1 MQRRAKPRPPAVSA
15 ARVADAE
22 PPRPSSE
29 RVLDRRVNQQAQRAL
44 EGPRRR
50 WRGPGRLLPFLGPAF
65 IASVAYVDP
74 GNFATNIQGGAQF
87 GYRLLW
93 VVLWANLM
101 AMLVQTMSAKLGIAT
116 GKNLPEVIRERY
128 PRPVVWFYWVQAEL
142 IAMATDLAE
151 FLGAA
156 LGFQLLFGLPLWMGA
171 VLAALATFA
180 ILTIE
185 GLGFRPLEAVIT
197 VLVGVIALAYVL
209 ELLLSRPDMGAVTM
223 GMLVPGF
230 RGSQSVYLATGILG
244 ATVMPHVIYLH
255 SALTQGRIHPTS
267 EEQAKR
273 IYRFTKWD
281 VLIAM
286 GVAGFVNMAMLAM
299 SAATFHFTGNQGVAD
314 ITTAYRTLTPLLGSA
329 ASAVFAVSLLA
340 SGISSS
346 VVGTMAGQTVMQG
359 FVGFT
364 IPVWVRRTVTLLP
377 SFAVILL
384 GLDPTN
390 ILVLSQVVLSFGIAL
405 ALVPLL
411 LFLQDRT
418 IVGSFVNGRLTRWA
432 SWAVAA
438 TIVVLN
444 VYLLW
449 TLV

>member
-1 MQRRAKPRPPAVSA
+1 MDTRPSEVGGTDGAEPVSA
-15 ARVADAE
+15 R
-22 PPRPSSE
+22 RG
-29 RVLDRRVNQQAQRAL
+29 LDQRVNLRAQSAL
-44 EGPRRR
+44 ETRSG
-50 WRGPGRLLPFLGPAF
+50 WRPGRLLPFLGPAF

-74 GNFATNIQGGAQF
+74 GNFATNIQGGAEF

-101 AMLVQTMSAKLGIAT
+101 AMLIQTLSAKLGIAT
-116 GKNLPEVIRERY
+116 GRNLPEVIRERY
-128 PRPVVWFYWVQAEL
+128 PRPLVIFYWVQAEL

-156 LGFQLLFGLPLWMGA
+156 LGFHLLFGLPLLWG
-171 VLAALATFA
+171 AALAAVATIA
-180 ILTIE
+180 ILAVE
-185 GLGFRPLEAVIT
+185 GLGFRALEAVII

-209 ELLLSRPDMGAVTM
+209 ELVLSRPGVGAM
-223 GMLVPGF
+223 ASGMLVPSF
-230 RGSQSVYLATGILG
+230 RGPESVYLATGILG

-255 SALTQGRIHPTS
+255 SALTQGRIRPATPAQS
-267 EEQAKR
+267 KR
-273 IYRFTKWD
+273 IYRFAKWD

-286 GVAGFVNMAMLAM
+286 GIAGFVNMAMLAM
-299 SAATFHFTGNQGVAD
+299 AAATFHFTGNQNIAD

-364 IPVWVRRTVTLLP
+364 IPVWVRRAVTLLP
-377 SFAVILL
+377 SFAVILI
-384 GLDPTN
+384 GLDPTSVL
-390 ILVLSQVVLSFGIAL
+390 ILSQVVLSFGIAL

-411 LFLQDRT
+411 LFLQDRSV
-418 IVGSFVNGRLTRWA
+418 VGDFVNRPLTRWL
-432 SWAVAA
+432 SWVVTAV
-438 TIVVLN
+438 IVVLN
-444 VYLLW
+444 VYLLV
-449 TLV
+449 TLVRPG

>member
-1 MQRRAKPRPPAVSA
+1 MQRPAKERPPAVSA
-15 ARVADAE
+15 EPLPEAE
-22 PPRPSSE
+22 PTPSMQGSAF
-29 RVLDRRVNQQAQRAL
+29 DRRVNQRAQRAL
-44 EGPRRR
+44 EGPGRR
-50 WRGPGRLLPFLGPAF
+50 WQGPGRLLPFLGPAF
-65 IASVAYVDP
+65 IASVAYIDP
-74 GNFATNIQGGAQF
+74 GNFATNIQGGAEF

-156 LGFQLLFGLPLWMGA
+156 LGFQLLFGLPLWVGA

-185 GLGFRPLEAVIT
+185 GFGFRPLEAVIT

-209 ELLLSRPDMGAVTM
+209 EMVFSHPDLGAVTM

-255 SALTQGRIHPTS
+255 SALTQGRIRPTS
-267 EEQAKR
+267 EAQAKR

-281 VLIAM
+281 VVIAM
-286 GVAGFVNMAMLAM
+286 GIAGFVNMAMLAM
-299 SAATFHFTGNQGVAD
+299 SAATFHFTGNQAVAD
-314 ITTAYRTLTPLLGSA
+314 ITTAYRTLTPLLGTA
-329 ASAVFAVSLLA
+329 ASAVFAISLLA

-384 GLDPTN
+384 GLDPTA

-418 IVGSFVNGRLTRWA
+418 VVGSFVNRRPTRWA
-432 SWAVAA
+432 SWAVTAM
-438 TIVVLN
+438 IVVLN
-444 VYLLW
+444 IYLLW

>member
-1 MQRRAKPRPPAVSA
+1 MSTDRLSEPEQIGGGTIRPM
-15 ARVADAE
+15 
-22 PPRPSSE
+22 
-29 RVLDRRVNQQAQRAL
+29 DRRVNQRAQQAL
-44 EGPRRR
+44 DEGSKRG
-50 WRGPGRLLPFLGPAF
+50 RGPGRLLPFLGPAF
-65 IASVAYVDP
+65 IASVAYIDP
-74 GNFATNIQGGAQF
+74 GNFATNIQGGAEF

-101 AMLVQTMSAKLGIAT
+101 AMLVQTLSAKLGIAT

-128 PRPVVWFYWVQAEL
+128 PRPLVWFYWVQAEL
-142 IAMATDLAE
+142 IAIATDLAE

-156 LGFQLLFGLPLWMGA
+156 LGFQLLFGLPLAWGA
-171 VLAALATFA
+171 VLAGLATFA

-185 GLGFRPLEAVIT
+185 GFGFRPLEAVIT

-209 ELLLSRPDMGAVTM
+209 ELLLSRPDMGAVAT
-223 GMLVPGF
+223 GMLLPGF

-255 SALTQGRIHPTS
+255 SALTQGRIRPSSTA
-267 EEQAKR
+267 QAKR
-273 IYRFTKWD
+273 IYRYTKWD
-281 VLIAM
+281 VVIAM
-286 GVAGFVNMAMLAM
+286 GIAGFVNMAMLAM
-299 SAATFHFTGNQGVAD
+299 SAATFHFTGNQDVAD
-314 ITTAYRTLTPLLGSA
+314 ITTAWRTLTPLLGSA

-364 IPVWVRRTVTLLP
+364 IPIWVRRLVTLLP
-377 SFAVILL
+377 SFVVIFL
-384 GLDPTN
+384 GLDPTS

-411 LFLQDRT
+411 LFLQDRRV
-418 IVGSFVNGRLTRWA
+418 VGAFVNRPVTRWA
-432 SWAVAA
+432 SWAVTAM
-438 TIVVLN
+438 IVVLN
-444 VYLLW
+444 VYLLT

>member
-1 MQRRAKPRPPAVSA
+1 VSTD
-15 ARVADAE
+15 RLAE
-22 PPRPSSE
+22 PEQIGASSIRPM
-29 RVLDRRVNQQAQRAL
+29 DRRVNQRAQQAL
-44 EGPRRR
+44 DLGSG
-50 WRGPGRLLPFLGPAF
+50 RGRGVRRLLPFLGPAF
-65 IASVAYVDP
+65 IASVAYIDP
-74 GNFATNIQGGAQF
+74 GNFATNIQGGAEF

-128 PRPVVWFYWVQAEL
+128 PRPLVWFYWVQAEL

-156 LGFQLLFGLPLWMGA
+156 LGFQLLFGLPLVWGA
-171 VLAALATFA
+171 VLAGLATFA

-185 GLGFRPLEAVIT
+185 SYGFRPLEAVIT

-209 ELLLSRPDMGAVTM
+209 ELLLSRPAVGAVAT
-223 GMLVPGF
+223 GMLLPGF

-255 SALTQGRIHPTS
+255 SALTQGRIRPKS
-267 EEQAKR
+267 QDQAKR
-273 IYRFTKWD
+273 IYRFAKWD
-281 VLIAM
+281 VVIAM
-286 GVAGFVNMAMLAM
+286 GIAGFVNMAMLAM
-299 SAATFHFTGNQGVAD
+299 SAATFHFTGNQHVAD
-314 ITTAYRTLTPLLGSA
+314 ITTAWRTLTPLLGSA

-359 FVGFT
+359 FIGFT
-364 IPVWVRRTVTLLP
+364 IPVWVRRLVTLLP
-377 SFAVILL
+377 SFLVILL
-384 GLDPTN
+384 GLNPTS
-390 ILVLSQVVLSFGIAL
+390 ILVLSQVILSFGIAL

-418 IVGSFVNGRLTRWA
+418 VVGAFVNRPLTRWA
-432 SWAVAA
+432 SWGVTAM
-438 TIVVLN
+438 IVVLN
-444 VYLLW
+444 VYLLT

>member
-1 MQRRAKPRPPAVSA
+1 MERRGKESAPAVSA
-15 ARVADAE
+15 EHVPEAE
-22 PPRPSSE
+22 PSRPLQGSAF
-29 RVLDRRVNQQAQRAL
+29 DRRVNQQAQRAL
-44 EGPRRR
+44 EGPGRR
-50 WRGPGRLLPFLGPAF
+50 WQGPGRLLPFLGPAF
-65 IASVAYVDP
+65 IASVAYIDP
-74 GNFATNIQGGAQF
+74 GNFATNIQGGAEF

-156 LGFQLLFGLPLWMGA
+156 LGFQLLFGLPLWVGA
-171 VLAALATFA
+171 LLAAGATFA

-185 GLGFRPLEAVIT
+185 GFGFRPLEAVIT
-197 VLVGVIALAYVL
+197 VLVGVIALAYML
-209 ELLLSRPDMGAVTM
+209 ELIFSHPDWGPSRWGCWSRAS
-223 GMLVPGF
+223 
-230 RGSQSVYLATGILG
+230 RARQSIYLATGILG

-255 SALTQGRIHPTS
+255 SALTQGRIRPTS
-267 EEQAKR
+267 EAQAKR

-281 VLIAM
+281 VVIAM
-286 GVAGFVNMAMLAM
+286 GIAGFVNMAMLAM
-299 SAATFHFTGNQGVAD
+299 SAATFHFTGNQAVAD

-329 ASAVFAVSLLA
+329 ASAVFAISLLA

-364 IPVWVRRTVTLLP
+364 IPIWVRRTVTLLP

-384 GLDPTN
+384 GLDPTA

-418 IVGSFVNGRLTRWA
+418 VVGSFVNRRLTRWA
-432 SWAVAA
+432 SWTVTAM
-438 TIVVLN
+438 IVVLN
-444 VYLLW
+444 IYLLW
-449 TLV
+449 TLI

>member
-1 MQRRAKPRPPAVSA
+1 MRAPNHSDASTTDGR
-15 ARVADAE
+15 ARAGEA
-22 PPRPSSE
+22 PPR
-29 RVLDRRVNQQAQRAL
+29 RLDAVTFLRAQRAL
-44 EGPRRR
+44 EGGSG
-50 WRGPGRLLPFLGPAF
+50 WRPGRLLPFLGPAF
-65 IASVAYVDP
+65 IASVAYIDP
-74 GNFATNIQGGAQF
+74 GNFATNIQGGAEF

-101 AMLVQTMSAKLGIAT
+101 AMLVQTLSAKLGIAT

-128 PRPVVWFYWVQAEL
+128 PRPLVWFYWVQAEL

-156 LGFQLLFGLPLWMGA
+156 LGFQLLFGLPLLWGA
-171 VLAALATFA
+171 ALAALATFA

-209 ELLLSRPDMGAVTM
+209 ELVFSHPDMGAVTA
-223 GMLVPGF
+223 GVLLPGF
-230 RGSQSVYLATGILG
+230 HGAQSVYLATGILG

-255 SALTQGRIHPTS
+255 SALTQGRIRPATPG
-267 EEQAKR
+267 QAR
-273 IYRFTKWD
+273 RLYRFAKWD
-281 VLIAM
+281 VVIAM
-286 GVAGFVNMAMLAM
+286 GIAGFVNMAMLAM
-299 SAATFHFTGNQGVAD
+299 SAATFHVTGHQDVAD

-359 FVGFT
+359 FVGFA
-364 IPVWVRRTVTLLP
+364 IPLWLRRLATLTP
-377 SFAVILL
+377 SFVVILL
-384 GLDPTN
+384 GLEPTSV
-390 ILVLSQVVLSFGIAL
+390 LVLSQVVLSFGIAL

-411 LFLQDRT
+411 LFLQDPAV
-418 IVGSFVNGRLTRWA
+418 VGPFVNRPLTRWV
-432 SWAVAA
+432 SWAVTA
-438 TIVVLN
+438 TIVLLN
-444 VYLLW
+444 VYLLA
-449 TLV
+449 TLVRPG

>member
-1 MQRRAKPRPPAVSA
+1 
-15 ARVADAE
+15 
-22 PPRPSSE
+22 
-29 RVLDRRVNQQAQRAL
+29 
-44 EGPRRR
+44 
-50 WRGPGRLLPFLGPAF
+50 
-65 IASVAYVDP
+65 
-74 GNFATNIQGGAQF
+74 
-87 GYRLLW
+87 
-93 VVLWANLM
+93 
-101 AMLVQTMSAKLGIAT
+101 
-116 GKNLPEVIRERY
+116 
-128 PRPVVWFYWVQAEL
+128 
-142 IAMATDLAE
+142 
-151 FLGAA
+151 
-156 LGFQLLFGLPLWMGA
+156 
-171 VLAALATFA
+171 
-180 ILTIE
+180 
-185 GLGFRPLEAVIT
+185 
-197 VLVGVIALAYVL
+197 
-209 ELLLSRPDMGAVTM
+209 
-223 GMLVPGF
+223 
-230 RGSQSVYLATGILG
+230 
-244 ATVMPHVIYLH
+244 
-255 SALTQGRIHPTS
+255 
-267 EEQAKR
+267 
-273 IYRFTKWD
+273 
-281 VLIAM
+281 M

>member
-1 MQRRAKPRPPAVSA
+1 
-15 ARVADAE
+15 
-22 PPRPSSE
+22 
-29 RVLDRRVNQQAQRAL
+29 
-44 EGPRRR
+44 
-50 WRGPGRLLPFLGPAF
+50 
-65 IASVAYVDP
+65 
-74 GNFATNIQGGAQF
+74 
-87 GYRLLW
+87 
-93 VVLWANLM
+93 
-101 AMLVQTMSAKLGIAT
+101 
-116 GKNLPEVIRERY
+116 
-128 PRPVVWFYWVQAEL
+128 
-142 IAMATDLAE
+142 
-151 FLGAA
+151 
-156 LGFQLLFGLPLWMGA
+156 
-171 VLAALATFA
+171 
-180 ILTIE
+180 
-185 GLGFRPLEAVIT
+185 
-197 VLVGVIALAYVL
+197 
-209 ELLLSRPDMGAVTM
+209 
-223 GMLVPGF
+223 MLVPSF

-255 SALTQGRIHPTS
+255 SALTQGRIRPTS

-299 SAATFHFTGNQGVAD
+299 SAATFHFTDNQEVAD
-314 ITTAYRTLTPLLGSA
+314 ITTAYRTLAPLLGSA

-364 IPVWVRRTVTLLP
+364 IPIWVRRTVTLLP

-418 IVGSFVNGRLTRWA
+418 IVGSFVNRRLTRWA
-432 SWAVAA
+432 SWTVAA